1 MEKKAFEELHAP
13 PRIWHRFVDDVISVI
28 NSSDE
33 ALLLDHLNEQHP
45 RITFTMERENEGKM
59 PFMDVLFKR
68 GEEDKFDRAVYRKP
82 THTGRCLSFDS
93 HHPTSVK
100 RGIVRGF
107 VDRAIKVCS
116 DEKSKKGE
124 IGHIMGEMKGNGY
137 PKKFIENAVRDQL
150 KKASVPRQSLED
162 EETNKEEWQAA
173 RIPLI
178 EGVSYEVRRIA
189 REAGIRC
196 SFYQPQ
202 TLNGLYNVKDRLPSG
217 TQRDVV
223 YSVKC
228 KTCQDEY
235 AGETMRA
242 LEVRT
247 KEHRDA
253 IRLNHPEKSAIAE
266 HVLERNGSHD
276 IDWHNV
282 RVIDRATGM
291 KEQKVREAFAIEER
305 KPAMNRDKSVEKSR
319 T

>member
-1 MEKKAFEELHAP
+1 MVELLSTTLFRHLLALP
-13 PRIWHRFVDDVISVI
+13 QHQHTSFLCPDV
-28 NSSDE
+28 SDGI
-33 ALLLDHLNEQHP
+33 A
-45 RITFTMERENEGKM
+45 
-59 PFMDVLFKR
+59 
-68 GEEDKFDRAVYRKP
+68 
-82 THTGRCLSFDS
+82 LSFFKELLNKRTVTKS
-93 HHPTSVK
+93 SRLRNEKTERNHHPTSVK
-100 RGIVRGF
+100 RGIVQGF

-116 DEKSKKGE
+116 DEQSKKGE
-124 IGHIMGEMKGNGY
+124 IGHIVGEMQGNGY
-137 PKKFIENAVRDQL
+137 PKKFIEKAVRDQL
-150 KKASVPRQSLED
+150 KNASVPRQSSED

-173 RIPLI
+173 RIPFI

-228 KTCQDEY
+228 ETCQDEY
-235 AGETMRA
+235 VGETMRA

-291 KEQKVREAFAIEER
+291 KERKVREAFAIEER
-305 KPAMNRDKSVEKSR
+305 KPAMNRDKGVEKSR
-319 T
+319 TWNGLFT